1 MCYYITERERIYH
14 IAKVGS
20 LLKRYIRIFTSFYDD
35 HFFILLLLNYYQ
47 ILNFFENIYS
57 SFYLELNQLRQR
69 GRLSDQWADTS
80 YRVYLILCSS
90 PYRKKK
96 PYNNI
101 NIWKYRR
108 KGGDISA
115 STWRQA
121 CSYAVARRAGEAE
134 KAEYDPESCFH
145 IASRSRNRPIPK
157 YCVIVWGPK
166 AEGSVASEGRG

>member
-1 MCYYITERERIYH
+1 MPVHMPI
-14 IAKVGS
+14 
-20 LLKRYIRIFTSFYDD
+20 
-35 HFFILLLLNYYQ
+35 
-47 ILNFFENIYS
+47 
-57 SFYLELNQLRQR
+57 
-69 GRLSDQWADTS
+69 
-80 YRVYLILCSS
+80 YLILCSS
-90 PYRKKK
+90 PYGKKK

-101 NIWKYRR
+101 NIWRYRH

-134 KAEYDPESCFH
+134 KAEYDLESCSH

-166 AEGSVASEGRG
+166 AERSASKVRECSQRRQRLGERAFNVKPIQKPFLVAAR